1 MAGGPLTSDLLDP
14 LSELNGP
21 LVFPRAIRASL
32 GDSVPIDSDDLDSI
46 NEFMKSRGLRNP
58 EKLMIEAKRVVDSR
72 TAILDSNLAS
82 FAKNVNVSDAVSKKG
97 KDMPR
102 DRRQGLRLARK
113 RAPFTLKTSLS
124 QPVSLEPSLDID
136 KLQDPDEFFDAYERL
151 EKAKKEIQKQLGNS
165 MDNVNEFKPST
176 KPRLRRQGILGK
188 SYHYRHR
195 YPSVSFENDMLMSS
209 QEVVEQHVPSVPR
222 DEPAEKLITLNSN
235 LYIDSDEIESVASM
249 RKKDTEANSLLD
261 DLLSCDLGD
270 LDGGGAL
277 NLLQERLN
285 IKPLDLDSLSIP
297 ELHDFQRI
305 NKFSVRESVQKPQ
318 KTSFVIDNVL
328 KNIHG
333 KQSMNHEHTATDL
346 VNQIASPTPPRS
358 SWASLSFLK
367 KRILQSNPLRD
378 AFSPLNLDLS
388 ASRTAH
394 PVEPT
399 DILDEQ
405 VGATTVSRISS
416 ELESHVGVE
425 VTEPTDSNIDPQKV
439 LGCSDNLPHQFID
452 NNSSMEGEKAC
463 SGPVEAPE
471 DNNVEETINV
481 EQLNDKDEGK
491 DASARRH
498 FFDIEQLPKVRQTKF
513 LRRKREAD
521 DELIRKEPRKSLA
534 DAESGTPLETEAQR
548 KKRIKVRSL
557 EYGKGEKS
565 VSGHLKD
572 DQSNLSAC
580 EDEATHAPSRDGQ
593 LDAEEQLEVH
603 QTKLRRRKRETG
615 DECLRKLH
623 PLRKSFAG
631 DATESGTSFENGV
644 RRSKRF
650 KMRPLEFWK
659 GERFLYERVN
669 GNWDYFIKGPRNLRM
684 NLVFIGVPKCFTKF
698 LVARGLKQRN
708 LSLSSHFNWINM
720 FFDTYSEYKCIL

>member
-1 MAGGPLTSDLLDP
+1 MAGGPLISDLVDP

-32 GDSVPIDSDDLDSI
+32 GDSVPIDSEDLDSI
-46 NEFMKSRGLRNP
+46 NEFMKSRGLRSP
-58 EKLMIEAKRVVDSR
+58 EKLMIEAKRIVDSR

-102 DRRQGLRLARK
+102 DRRQGLGLARK

-124 QPVSLEPSLDID
+124 QPVSLEPSLDIN

-235 LYIDSDEIESVASM
+235 LNIDSDEIESVASM
-249 RKKDTEANSLLD
+249 RKKETEANSLLD

-270 LDGGGAL
+270 LNGGGAL

-285 IKPLDLDSLSIP
+285 IRPLDLDSLSIP
-297 ELHDFQRI
+297 EFHDFQRI

-333 KQSMNHEHTATDL
+333 KQSINHEHTATDL
-346 VNQIASPTPPRS
+346 VNQVASPTPPRS
-358 SWASLSFLK
+358 SWASLYFLK

-388 ASRTAH
+388 ASQTAH

-416 ELESHVGVE
+416 ELESRVGVE

-452 NNSSMEGEKAC
+452 KNSSMESEKAG

-471 DNNVEETINV
+471 YNNVEETINV
-481 EQLNDKDEGK
+481 EQLNDTRSNRSVLEDEGK
-491 DASARRH
+491 DASVRRH

-513 LRRKREAD
+513 QRRKREAD
-521 DELIRKEPRKSLA
+521 DELIRKESRKSLA
-534 DAESGTPLETEAQR
+534 EFVTPLETEAQR
-548 KKRIKVRSL
+548 KSL

-593 LDAEEQLEVH
+593 LNAEEQLEVDK
-603 QTKLRRRKRETG
+603 TKLRRRKRETG

-623 PLRKSFAG
+623 PLRKSLAG

-659 GERFLYERVN
+659 GERFLYGRVN
-669 GNWDYFIKGPRNLRM
+669 GRKKLLGVKYISPGKNDGNLKVKP
-684 NLVFIGVPKCFTKF
+684 LI
-698 LVARGLKQRN
+698 
-708 LSLSSHFNWINM
+708 LSNS
-720 FFDTYSEYKCIL
+720 SEYEDLLELAARH

>member
-1 MAGGPLTSDLLDP
+1 MAGGPLISDLVDP

-32 GDSVPIDSDDLDSI
+32 GDSVPIDSEDLDSI
-46 NEFMKSRGLRNP
+46 NEFMKSRGLRSP
-58 EKLMIEAKRVVDSR
+58 EKLMIEAKRIVDSR

-102 DRRQGLRLARK
+102 DRRQGLGLARK

-124 QPVSLEPSLDID
+124 QPVSLEPSLDIN

-235 LYIDSDEIESVASM
+235 LNIDSDEIESVASM
-249 RKKDTEANSLLD
+249 RKKETEANSLLD

-270 LDGGGAL
+270 LNGGGAL

-285 IKPLDLDSLSIP
+285 IRPLDLDSLSIP
-297 ELHDFQRI
+297 EFHDFQRI

-333 KQSMNHEHTATDL
+333 KQSINHEHTATDL
-346 VNQIASPTPPRS
+346 VNQVASPTPPRS
-358 SWASLSFLK
+358 SWASLYFLK

-388 ASRTAH
+388 ASQTAH

-416 ELESHVGVE
+416 ELESRVGVE

-452 NNSSMEGEKAC
+452 KNSSMESEKAG

-471 DNNVEETINV
+471 YNNVEETINV
-481 EQLNDKDEGK
+481 EQLNDTRSNRSVLEDEGK
-491 DASARRH
+491 DASVRRH
-498 FFDIEQLPKVRQTKF
+498 FFDIEQLPKVIQLF
-513 LRRKREAD
+513 QRRKREAD
-521 DELIRKEPRKSLA
+521 DELIRKESRKSLA
-534 DAESGTPLETEAQR
+534 DAEFVTPLETEAQR
-548 KKRIKVRSL
+548 KSL

-593 LDAEEQLEVH
+593 LNAEEQLEVDK
-603 QTKLRRRKRETG
+603 TKLRRRKRETG

-623 PLRKSFAG
+623 PLRKSLAG

-659 GERFLYERVN
+659 GERFLYGRVN
-669 GNWDYFIKGPRNLRM
+669 GRKKLLGVKYISPGKNDGNLKVKP
-684 NLVFIGVPKCFTKF
+684 LI
-698 LVARGLKQRN
+698 
-708 LSLSSHFNWINM
+708 LSNS
-720 FFDTYSEYKCIL
+720 SEYEDLLELAARH